1 MFSKAIQRTRYFGNR
16 MFSNVNVSKAIASS
30 IDADCKLERMRV
42 AQEKFYN
49 YSQQQVDFIFEKVSD
64 NIKNHSVEL
73 AKMAVEES
81 KIGCVEDKILKNIYA
96 SEHSFAM
103 YKNTKTV
110 GVIDHNIPLGISKIA
125 EPVGPICAILPCT
138 NPTATVIFKSLYSL
152 KTRNCIV
159 FLPHPRTKDCS
170 IYAADLIHKYAI
182 EAGAPKDV
190 IMSCLPSREISDYI
204 MRHKETKFLLA
215 TGGSDM
221 VKTCYSIGK
230 PAIGVGPGNTP
241 VVIDDTFDLREAV
254 NSILIGKTFDWGVPC
269 ITEQSI
275 IILDSVYEKV
285 KQILKMRGVYFLDN
299 YEKKRVADVFMP
311 GGVRVNPEIVGKS
324 PQFIAESA
332 GIEIPPL
339 VLALGAEVS
348 GVGEHEVFSHE
359 KMSPIL
365 ALYRSD
371 TFEKAV
377 EIARELVL
385 FGGPGHSSCL
395 YTNDEKR
402 IEWFQKRI
410 PTYHVN
416 INMPALGGIGIRYNP
431 NVAPSMTVGCGV
443 HGGSMAA
450 VNVGPNELIQTKTV
464 ARKISPHHPFLKPH
478 IIMGSIFDSVGSL
491 KLDNENIVIITDPD
505 VPNKS
510 ELLNLLRTSG
520 HNLMIFNDLTEYMDD
535 IENNTPLLDDFKP
548 TIFFA
553 IGKKETID
561 IAKLVRLR
569 YENKDVSLEKLVAP
583 FIEYERHDELLG
595 LKNNIRLVVVPTMPS
610 SVDMS
615 PFTQSI
621 IQNKSNITVYAQS
634 MRPSIVIYDYDTIH
648 EKEKFLTNAYVILLQ
663 GVEAF
668 VSADSNEE
676 TRQMILDAT
685 RQLFSQLLDNETN
698 HHKILDA
705 CVQMSMAISHNGVGL
720 GTSMA
725 AKMSSFFDIPFP
737 NALSSV
743 MPHVIEYNS
752 SICPKRGAVFPFY
765 PYPMANIQYS
775 LLATSLGMTG
785 SNEEKR
791 QKLVEALRA
800 IRCHVGFEKI
810 HSLINRDTFI
820 NHLCEL
826 SEMTFGDPLQSTN
839 PRMVFIPDIKKI
851 YKNAY
856 FD

>member
-1 MFSKAIQRTRYFGNR
+1 MFSSVDLS
-16 MFSNVNVSKAIASS
+16 MAIASS
-30 IDADCKLERMRV
+30 IDADSKLERMRL
-42 AQEKFYN
+42 AQEKFYS
-49 YSQQQVDFIFEKVSD
+49 YSQQQVDSIFEKVSD
-64 NIKNHSVEL
+64 NIKSHSVEL

-96 SEHSFAM
+96 SEHSYAM
-103 YKNTKTV
+103 YKDTKTV
-110 GVIDHNIPLGISKIA
+110 GITDHNIPLGISKIA

-138 NPTATVIFKSLYSL
+138 NPTSTVIFKSLYSL
-152 KTRNCIV
+152 KTRNCVV
-159 FLPHPRTKDCS
+159 FLPHPRTKNCS

-182 EAGAPKDV
+182 EAGAPQDV

-221 VKTCYSIGK
+221 VKSCYSIGK

-275 IILDSVYEKV
+275 IILESVYEKV
-285 KQILKMRGVYFLDN
+285 KEILEMRGVYFLGD
-299 YEKKRVADVFMP
+299 YEKKRVSDVFMP

-324 PQFIAESA
+324 PQFIADTA

-339 VLALGAEVS
+339 TLALGAEVS
-348 GVGEHEVFSHE
+348 EVGEHEVFSHE
-359 KMSPIL
+359 KMSPII
-365 ALYRSD
+365 ALYRTD

-402 IEWFQKRI
+402 IEWFQNRI

-443 HGGSMAA
+443 HGGSMAS
-450 VNVGPNELIQTKTV
+450 VNVGPNELIQIKTV
-464 ARKISPHHPFLKPH
+464 ARKISSPHPFVRPH
-478 IIMGSIFDSVGSL
+478 IIRGTIVGSLGSL
-491 KLDNENIVIITDPD
+491 KLVNENIVIITDPN

-510 ELLNLLRTSG
+510 EMFNLLRTSG
-520 HNLMIFNDLTEYMDD
+520 HNLMIFNDLTADVVD
-535 IENNTPLLDDFKP
+535 IENKIPLLHDFKP

-561 IAKLVRLR
+561 TSKLVRLR
-569 YENKDVSLEKLVAP
+569 YENRDVSLEKIVAP
-583 FIEYERHDELLG
+583 FIGYERHDQILG

-610 SVDMS
+610 SVDMT
-615 PFTQSI
+615 PFTQNI
-621 IQNKSNITVYAQS
+621 IQNNKLNLTVYTQS
-634 MRPSIVIYDYDTIH
+634 LRPSVVVYDYDTIQ
-648 EKEKFLTNAYVILLQ
+648 EKETVWTNAYVILLQ
-663 GVEAF
+663 GIEAF

-685 RQLFSQLLDNETN
+685 RQIFSQLSNSETDN
-698 HHKILDA
+698 HRILDA
-705 CVQMSMAISHNGVGL
+705 CAQMSIAISHNGVGL

-725 AKMSSFFDIPFP
+725 AKMSSFFGIPFP
-737 NALSSV
+737 SALSSV
-743 MPHVIEYNS
+743 MPYVIEYNS

-785 SNEEKR
+785 NNEEKR
-791 QKLVEALRA
+791 QELIKALRA
-800 IRCHVGFEKI
+800 MRYNMGLEKI
-810 HSLINRDTFI
+810 HSLINRDAFI